1 LPRVVHF
8 EITANDPEKV
18 VAFYQA
24 VFGWKVTKY
33 PGPQDYWLV
42 TTGEPGTPGIDGGIF
57 RPNEIFSATVNTIE
71 VDDLD
76 TVAEKVKA
84 AGGQTVTPKS
94 TIPGVG
100 YQIYCKDIE
109 GTLFG
114 LHQADPQAKAP

>member
-1 LPRVVHF
+1 VPRVVHF

-18 VAFYQA
+18 VAFYQE
-24 VFGWKVTKY
+24 VFGWKITKY

-42 TTGEPGTPGIDGGIF
+42 TTGEAGTPGIDGGIF
-57 RPNEIFSATVNTIE
+57 RPGELFTATVNTID
-71 VDDLD
+71 VPDLD
-76 TVAEKVKA
+76 AAVEKVKA

-100 YQIYCKDIE
+100 YQIYCKDVE

-114 LHQADPQAKAP
+114 LHQADPQAKAA

>member
-1 LPRVVHF
+1 MPRVVHF

-42 TTGEPGTPGIDGGIF
+42 TTGEPDKSGIDGGIF
-57 RPNEIFSATVNTIE
+57 RPNGIFTATINTID

-76 TVAEKVKA
+76 AAAEKVKA

-114 LHQADPQAKAP
+114 LHQADPQAKLD